1 MEVLLDKNKTL
12 EVTGSLRQFSIDF
25 KNIER
30 GWLILSSDEG
40 EYFVQQNSNLLRAFF
55 PRGVYKIKAYDE
67 SLISFDKSLK
77 RKKNTTKNLC
87 ISIIIVAI
95 LRPVLKN
102 NIVQILL
109 AGNFRG
115 NPNFF
120 EAILN
125 IFLLN
130 IILIFSFI
138 AISMYRKRKFSNQI
152 NKIGKTVE
160 KIGTLKTEVSLGGL
174 EGGVDGTNK
183 IKVVLAYLLLLIIF
197 IIPLLIIMP
206 IYIQIR
212 GLSIAIILASSSIF
226 FNGNYVSD
234 EKIRTYKIQM
244 KLKEGN

>member
-1 MEVLLDKNKTL
+1 MDKNKTL